1 GSKRR
6 ANSPAK
12 ESEDGSELE
21 VQPPSKRVK
30 QDISEF
36 GWAAESFI
44 KNSVLSEKHKAVIRK
59 VDNYS
64 ADLDVAI
71 KSIEKSSCNPSFPRK
86 LWRAVLED
94 QYIELNEVN
103 ALVSTLQVHDAGR
116 TSVPNALADALEL
129 TTLAKRAPSKEITGE
144 RAWRWAW
151 QLAAEAITFAFPFRR
166 KELIEYEQHIMGL
179 FNTQH
184 VSVHKNILQYDK
196 AIRQLMGSRRDLLYD
211 DFEQRDFA
219 KYRSAFLTSSGS
231 HTGISTGSAS
241 PQRSPRP
248 RDRSK
253 EICKKFNRGECDAF
267 SGCERKHICA
277 NCRKSGHGASSC
289 KDKGESKG
297 GKTN

>member
-1 GSKRR
+1 
-6 ANSPAK
+6 PAK
-12 ESEDGSELE
+12 ESEDRSELE

-36 GWAAESFI
+36 RWAAESFI

-64 ADLDVAI
+64 ADLNVAI
-71 KSIEKSSCNPSFPRK
+71 KSIKKSSCNPSFPRK
-86 LWRAVLED
+86 LWRAVLKD

-103 ALVSTLQVHDAGR
+103 ALVSTLQ
-116 TSVPNALADALEL
+116 
-129 TTLAKRAPSKEITGE
+129 ITGE

-151 QLAAEAITFAFPFRR
+151 QLAAEAITFTFPFRR

-196 AIRQLMGSRRDLLYD
+196 AICQLMGLRRDLLYD
-211 DFEQRDFA
+211 DFEQQDFA

-231 HTGISTGSAS
+231 HTGISMGSALPQQS
-241 PQRSPRP
+241 PHP
-248 RDRSK
+248 RDCSK
-253 EICKKFNRGECDAF
+253 EICKKFNQGECDAF
-267 SGCERKHICA
+267 SGCKRKHICA